1 LKLQMVSKLSSIS
14 RAFAKAHPEVVDV
27 VLFGSA
33 AREKTRPSDIDIC
46 LVVSDAAPPAEKFG
60 QAVQK
65 RTGLPSHVSVLRL
78 KDFLSPRQTLWKTV
92 FHEGISLLRKK
103 PLARLIGFEPEVLFW
118 YSLEKLKPS
127 DKVRFSHALYGRPG
141 IAGLLKAV
149 GGKSLGRGVVTVPV
163 SKEDSI
169 RELFDRWELPY
180 NRRRILV
187 ES

>member
-1 LKLQMVSKLSSIS
+1 L
-14 RAFAKAHPEVVDV
+14 DV

-92 FHEGISLLRKK
+92 FHEGISLLRGKS
-103 PLARLIGFEPEVLFW
+103 LARLVGFEPSVLFW
-118 YSLEKLKPS
+118 YDLGKLKAS
-127 DKVRFSHALYGRPG
+127 EKVRFSYALYGRLGMP
-141 IAGLLKAV
+141 GLLKKAKGEV
-149 GGKSLGRGVVTVPV
+149 LGKGAILVPV
-163 SKEDSI
+163 SKEDVI
-169 RELFDRWELPY
+169 RELFETWQIAY
-180 NRRRILV
+180 SRRRILL
-187 ES
+187 EM